1 MARRVDP
8 VQDRLR
14 RAALEQAAYQAIFEY
29 GFANVTLADIAARA
43 GVSRGT
49 LVYHFGSKEALLAAV
64 MRRFVRTVT
73 AATRRAL
80 RLAPTPEAKLR
91 AYVENQFYGVLNT
104 KRFYTVSLDLLSAAA
119 RDAALMTVQRGFVAA
134 NLSLDTELAALGE
147 PTTGKQ
153 QPGERSAG
161 DTAHLTARAW
171 QLRALVD
178 GLSMRFLS
186 DPAPDL
192 GHYREVC
199 LMGLRALL
207 WPRLD
212 GVREG

>member
-14 RAALEQAAYQAIFEY
+14 RAALEQAAYQAIFEC
-29 GFANVTLADIAARA
+29 GFASVTLADIAARA

-49 LVYHFGSKEALLAAV
+49 LVYHFGSKEELLAAV

-104 KRFYTVSLDLLSAAA
+104 RRFYTVSLDLLSAAA
-119 RDAALMTVQRGFVAA
+119 RDEALMTVQRGFMAA

-147 PTTGKQ
+147 LRL
-153 QPGERSAG
+153 GELGLGEPDAG
-161 DTAHLTARAW
+161 GAAHLTARAW

-192 GHYREVC
+192 GRYRGVC
-199 LMGLRALL
+199 LRGLRALL
-207 WPRLD
+207 WPRSD
-212 GVREG
+212 GSQEG

>member
-14 RAALEQAAYQAIFEY
+14 RAALEQAAYQAIFEC
-29 GFANVTLADIAARA
+29 GFASVTLGDIAARA
-43 GVSRGT
+43 GVSKGT
-49 LVYHFGSKEALLAAV
+49 LAYHFGSKEELLAAV

-80 RLAPTPEAKLR
+80 RLADGPEAKLR
-91 AYVENQFYGVLNT
+91 AYVDNQFYGMLNT
-104 KRFYTVSLDLLSAAA
+104 RRFYTVSLDLLSAAA
-119 RDAALMTVQRGFVAA
+119 RSEALMTVQRGFVAA
-134 NLSLDTELAALGE
+134 NLSLDAELAALG
-147 PTTGKQ
+147 TGDPG
-153 QPGERSAG
+153 QPASLE
-161 DTAHLTARAW
+161 ARAW

-192 GHYREVC
+192 DRYRQVC
-199 LMGLRALL
+199 LTGLRALL

-212 GVREG
+212 GIQKG

>member
-29 GFANVTLADIAARA
+29 GFASVTLGDIALRA
-43 GVSRGT
+43 GVSKGT
-49 LVYHFGSKEALLAAV
+49 LAYHFGSKEELLAAV

-80 RLAPTPEAKLR
+80 RLADGPEAKLH
-91 AYVENQFYGVLNT
+91 AYVDNQFYGVLNT

-134 NLSLDTELAALGE
+134 NLSLDLELSALGRPGTPAALE
-147 PTTGKQ
+147 
-153 QPGERSAG
+153 
-161 DTAHLTARAW
+161 ARAW

-178 GLSMRFLS
+178 GLSMRFLAEAE
-186 DPAPDL
+186 PELA
-192 GHYREVC
+192 HYRRVC
-199 LMGLRALL
+199 LGGLRALL

-212 GVREG
+212 GGREGKSAD

>member
-14 RAALEQAAYQAIFEY
+14 RAGLEQAAYQAIFEC
-29 GFANVTLADIAARA
+29 GFASVTLGDIAARA
-43 GVSRGT
+43 GVSKGT
-49 LVYHFGSKEALLAAV
+49 LAYHFGSKEELLAAV

-73 AATRRAL
+73 ATTRRAL
-80 RLAPTPEAKLR
+80 RLADGPEAKLQ
-91 AYVENQFYGVLNT
+91 AYVDNQFYGVLNT
-104 KRFYTVSLDLLSAAA
+104 RRFYTVSLDLLSAAA
-119 RDAALMTVQRGFVAA
+119 RSEALMTVQRGFVAA

-147 PTTGKQ
+147 Q
-153 QPGERSAG
+153 EVGEQEAG
-161 DTAHLTARAW
+161 GAASLTARAW

-192 GHYREVC
+192 ECYRRIC
-199 LMGLRALL
+199 LVGLRAVL
-207 WPRLD
+207 WPRSD
-212 GVREG
+212 GIREG

>member
-14 RAALEQAAYQAIFEY
+14 RAALEQAAYQAIFEC
-29 GFANVTLADIAARA
+29 GFASVTLGDIAARA
-43 GVSRGT
+43 GVSKGT
-49 LVYHFGSKEALLAAV
+49 LAYHFGSKEELLAAV

-80 RLAPTPEAKLR
+80 RLADGPEAKLQ
-91 AYVENQFYGVLNT
+91 AYVDNQFYGMLNT
-104 KRFYTVSLDLLSAAA
+104 RRFYTVSLDLLSAAA
-119 RDAALMTVQRGFVAA
+119 RNEALMTVQRGFVAA
-134 NLSLDTELAALGE
+134 SLSLDTELAALGE
-147 PTTGKQ
+147 R
-153 QPGERSAG
+153 QPGDAALE
-161 DTAHLTARAW
+161 ARAW

-192 GHYREVC
+192 ARYRRIC
-199 LMGLRALL
+199 LTGLRAVL
-207 WPRLD
+207 WPRSD
-212 GVREG
+212 GIREG

>member
-14 RAALEQAAYQAIFEY
+14 RAALEQAAYQAIFEC
-29 GFANVTLADIAARA
+29 GFASVTLGDIAARA
-43 GVSRGT
+43 GVSKGT
-49 LVYHFGSKEALLAAV
+49 LVYHFGSKEELLAAV

-80 RLAPTPEAKLR
+80 RQAPSPEAKLQ

-119 RDAALMTVQRGFVAA
+119 RSPALMKVQRDFVAA
-134 NLSLDTELAALGE
+134 SLSLDLELSALG
-147 PTTGKQ
+147 G
-153 QPGERSAG
+153 GA
-161 DTAHLTARAW
+161 DLAARAW

-178 GLSMRFLS
+178 GLSVRFLA
-186 DPAPDL
+186 DEQPDL
-192 GHYREVC
+192 YLYRRIC
-199 LMGLRALL
+199 LTGLRALL
-207 WPRLD
+207 WPP
-212 GVREG
+212 